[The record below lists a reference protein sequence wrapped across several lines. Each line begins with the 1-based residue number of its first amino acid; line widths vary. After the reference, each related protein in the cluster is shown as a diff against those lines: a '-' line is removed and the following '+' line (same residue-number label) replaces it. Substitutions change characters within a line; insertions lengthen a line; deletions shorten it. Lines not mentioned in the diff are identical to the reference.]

1 MHVGESEGGLVHLST
16 IKKSTSLADFLNWI
30 VSDWCLNQGSIPS
43 IHIKIDF
50 YLFRNIGT
58 YILSYL
64 PLSIEVGLLS
74 SSLMNPETPA
84 TNGIVMPATASKAI
98 AWMNHLGESGLSF
111 ITATG

>member
-84 TNGIVMPATASKAI
+84 TSGIVMPATARKAM
-98 AWMNHLGESGLSF
+98 AWMNHFGESGLSF
-111 ITATG
+111 ITAMG